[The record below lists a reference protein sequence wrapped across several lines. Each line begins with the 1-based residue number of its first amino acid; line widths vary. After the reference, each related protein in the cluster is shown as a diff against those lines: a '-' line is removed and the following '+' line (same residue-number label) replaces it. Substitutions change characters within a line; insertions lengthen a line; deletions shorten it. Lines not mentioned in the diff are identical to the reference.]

1 MGDRVESSAVSHGP
15 GGGCAAGSSP
25 RVTPDELQEL
35 LSAFNE
41 VTGKLHASHE
51 ALQQRVA
58 RLQAELSEANEQ
70 LHRSRRLAALGE
82 MAAGIAHEIRNP
94 LASIGLYARMLDEDL
109 EGQEEP
115 QATARKIRASV
126 RGVERIVR
134 DVLAFAREM
143 RLQCEREEVGS
154 LLEEALAGVPIPA
167 GVEVRVEAGLVCD
180 EGAIDC
186 DRTLVVQA
194 VSNLVRNALDAM
206 ESCER
211 GGHVLVLSA
220 RRERVG
226 GEDRAVLGVSDTG
239 PGIPA
244 EVVDRMFNP
253 FFTTRAAGTGLGL
266 AIVHRIVDAHG
277 GSVRVRNRS
286 EDGEGRRGAC
296 VELVLPIRGEEIH
309 SSGVRVVTRAPEEQA
324 A

>member
-1 MGDRVESSAVSHGP
+1 MMAERVDNLAEAPVAE
-15 GGGCAAGSSP
+15 AAGP

-41 VTGKLHASHE
+41 VTAKLHASHE

-58 RLQAELSEANEQ
+58 KLQAELSEANEQ

-94 LASIGLYARMLDEDL
+94 LASIGLYARLLDEDL

-115 QATARKIRASV
+115 QTTARKIRASV

-143 RLQCEREEVGS
+143 RVQCEREEVGS
-154 LLEEALAGVPIPA
+154 LLDEALAGVPIPA
-167 GVEVRVEAGLVCD
+167 GVEVRVERGD
-180 EGAIDC
+180 DAIDC

-194 VSNLVRNALDAM
+194 VSNLVRNAIDAM

-211 GGHVLVLSA
+211 GGHVLLLSA

-296 VELVLPIRGEEIH
+296 VELVLPILGEEIH
-309 SSGVRVVTRAPEEQA
+309 SSGVRVVTRAPKEQA